1 MSGYIS
7 GREGSFD
14 VKEQPAGEI
23 MSNSSELREKIELD
37 HLADEIGLAVSI
49 IDASGEEIS
58 TSNNNS
64 ICKSL
69 NLGRTFSN
77 ECDIYC
83 GTAYEKAIS
92 SGQMIQYR
100 CHAGLECR
108 AVSFRTGRSP
118 LVAIIGRTFTNA
130 DEYRKA
136 TERAISGDWAQYS
149 PNEFFENVL
158 MSGSPNDLE
167 QAVRKVTAIAID
179 DNTDPITDFTT
190 DEIKTAAID
199 ESSPAMVG
207 EDDITV
213 VQQEDSAMGETEDL
227 PLSAKA
233 SNITE
238 WRSFFG
244 SLFKLDYGEATSATL
259 RFISEQFGFE
269 SLIWLKRNGN
279 RLENSTE
286 FGKMKDRHVRLGIAA
301 GDKRLVKALADGKPL
316 ELAERPKR
324 AGADQIRKMNL
335 FPIGVAGE
343 VSAAIAVLDPIVSE
357 THKDQIVR
365 ICRSMA
371 QQFEILRLRSE
382 VARGDSVSTAVRRFS
397 ENLKRL
403 DNEDLWISLTQNAA
417 EMLKAERSSLLVFDE
432 ESGQFRVKAIL
443 GAELPLAGDQAIG
456 ERIARHVYTTKR
468 AIAVADISK
477 AGIWPGTQ
485 DRHYKTPSFL
495 SSPISVGGRV
505 IGVMN
510 FADRACG
517 ESFDK
522 AALDLF
528 EAIAP
533 QLAVAIDRAELKEI
547 AGQFEQLSVTDALT
561 GLLNRRYMVERLMEE
576 TKRSNRHGYPMS
588 FMMLDV
594 DDFKSYNDNF
604 GHPAGDEALK
614 LVGNVLRET
623 LRGADVA
630 ARFGGEEFA
639 ILLPQTTSDEAR
651 MIAERIRANI
661 EQTKFPHRTVT
672 ISIGVA
678 SCSAE
683 LCRDADLISA
693 ADKALYRAKRGGR
706 NRVLAFEDKDDQE
719 AGPKE

>member
-1 MSGYIS
+1 MNEYLS
-7 GREGSFD
+7 GREGSFVVFD
-14 VKEQPAGEI
+14 SLAGEI
-23 MSNSSELREKIELD
+23 MSNSLEPREKIKID
-37 HLADEIGLAVSI
+37 RVADESGLAVSI

-64 ICKSL
+64 ICNTL
-69 NLGRTFSN
+69 NPDRVFSK
-77 ECDIYC
+77 ECESYC
-83 GTAYEKAIS
+83 GAAYEKATS
-92 SGQMIQYR
+92 SDLVIQYR

-108 AVSFRTGRSP
+108 AVSFRTGHSP
-118 LVAIIGRTFTNA
+118 LVAIVGRTFTNA

-136 TERAISGDWAQYS
+136 TERAISGDWAHHS

-158 MSGSPNDLE
+158 MSRSPNDLE
-167 QAVRKVTAIAID
+167 QAVRELQAIAIEESANPKGESKPD
-179 DNTDPITDFTT
+179 ELTNT
-190 DEIKTAAID
+190 AID
-199 ESSPAMVG
+199 ERHSNN
-207 EDDITV
+207 DDGAQKDDTTT
-213 VQQEDSAMGETEDL
+213 AETEGL
-227 PLSAKA
+227 PSRTRG
-233 SNITE
+233 SEVTE

-244 SLFKLDYGEATSATL
+244 SLLRLDYAEASAATL
-259 RFISEQFGFE
+259 RFVSEQFGLG

-279 RLENSTE
+279 RLENSAE
-286 FGKMKDRHVRLGIAA
+286 FGKMKDRRVRLGLAA
-301 GDKRLVKALADGKPL
+301 DDKRLVKALADGKPL
-316 ELAERPKR
+316 ELAERPKG
-324 AGADQIRKMNL
+324 AGADHIRKMTL
-335 FPIGVAGE
+335 FPIGIAGE
-343 VSAAIAVLDPIVSE
+343 VSAAIAVLDPIVNE

-371 QQFEILRLRSE
+371 QQLEILRLRSE
-382 VARGDSVSTAVRRFS
+382 VARGDSVSNAVRRFS
-397 ENLKRL
+397 ESLKRL

-432 ESGQFRVKAIL
+432 ESGHFQVKAIL
-443 GAELPLAGDQAIG
+443 GTDLSLAGDQAIG

-477 AGIWPGTQ
+477 AGLWPGTQ

-533 QLAVAIDRAELKEI
+533 QLAVAIDRAKLKEI

-594 DDFKSYNDNF
+594 DEFKSYNDNF

-614 LVGNVLRET
+614 LVGNVMRET

-630 ARFGGEEFA
+630 SRFGGEEFA

-706 NRVLAFEDKDDQE
+706 NRVLAFEDKTGQE
-719 AGPKE
+719 TGPKE

>member
-1 MSGYIS
+1 MSEYLS
-7 GREGSFD
+7 GREGSFM
-14 VKEQPAGEI
+14 VMGLPAGEI
-23 MSNSSELREKIELD
+23 MSNSLELRRKIEFD
-37 HLADEIGLAVSI
+37 RLADETGLAVSI
-49 IDASGEEIS
+49 IDASAEEIF

-64 ICKSL
+64 ICNTL
-69 NLGRTFSN
+69 NPDRVFSK
-77 ECDIYC
+77 ECESYC
-83 GTAYEKAIS
+83 GAAYEMATS
-92 SGQMIQYR
+92 TDQVIQYR

-108 AVSFRTGRSP
+108 AVSFRTGQSR
-118 LVAIIGRTFTNA
+118 LVAIVGRTFTNA

-136 TERAISGDWAQYS
+136 TERANSGDWAQYS
-149 PNEFFENVL
+149 PNEFFANVL
-158 MSGSPNDLE
+158 MSRSPNDLE
-167 QAVRKVTAIAID
+167 QAVRELKIIAIEES
-179 DNTDPITDFTT
+179 TDLKVESKP
-190 DEIKTAAID
+190 DEISETAID
-199 ESSPAMVG
+199 ESIPKKVSEGAVNAAQQ
-207 EDDITV
+207 DDTTT
-213 VQQEDSAMGETEDL
+213 GETEVL
-227 PLSAKA
+227 PS
-233 SNITE
+233 SPGVSDITE

-244 SLFKLDYGEATSATL
+244 SLLRLNYAEASGATL
-259 RFISEQFGFE
+259 KFISEQFGLG

-286 FGKMKDRHVRLGIAA
+286 FGRMKNRRVRLGIAA
-301 GDKRLVKALADGKPL
+301 DDKRLVKALADGKPL
-316 ELAERPKR
+316 ELGERPKG
-324 AGADQIRKMNL
+324 AEADQIRKMTL
-335 FPIGVAGE
+335 FPIGIAGE
-343 VSAAIAVLDPIVSE
+343 VSAAIAVLDPIVNE

-371 QQFEILRLRSE
+371 QQLEILRLRSE
-382 VARGDSVSTAVRRFS
+382 VARGDSVSNAVRRFS
-397 ENLKRL
+397 ESLKRL

-432 ESGQFRVKAIL
+432 ESGQFQVKAIL
-443 GAELPLAGDQAIG
+443 GTELSLAGDHAIG
-456 ERIARHVYTTKR
+456 ERIAKYVYTTKR

-477 AGIWPGTQ
+477 AGLWPGTQ

-594 DDFKSYNDNF
+594 DEFKSYNDNF

-614 LVGNVLRET
+614 LVGNVMRET

-651 MIAERIRANI
+651 TIAERIRANV
-661 EQTKFPHRTVT
+661 EQAKFPKRPVT

-719 AGPKE
+719 SGPRE